1 MQNDMQSSSKAAL
14 VDKMESRIEQ
24 SRLEI
29 EKLKAKA
36 REARADARLKL
47 NHEIEALEK
56 KKIEV
61 ESRVA
66 DLKNAGDTAWEDLKA
81 GAESA
86 WKALSSSVSRASSRF

>member
-1 MQNDMQSSSKAAL
+1 MQSTNKEAL
-14 VDKMESRIEQ
+14 VNKMESRIEQ

-36 REARADARLKL
+36 REAKADARMKL

-61 ESRVA
+61 EARVK
-66 DLKNAGDTAWEDLKA
+66 DLKDAGDTAWQDLKA
-81 GAESA
+81 GAEHA
-86 WKALSSSVSRASSRF
+86 WKALSSSVDRASSRF

>member
-1 MQNDMQSSSKAAL
+1 MQDNTKEAL
-14 VDKMESRIEQ
+14 VSKMESRIEQ

-29 EKLKAKA
+29 DKLKAKA
-36 REARADARLKL
+36 REAKADARLKL

-61 ESRVA
+61 ETKVK
-66 DLKNAGDTAWEDLKA
+66 DLKAASDTAWEDLKA

-86 WKALSSSVSRASSRF
+86 WKALSSSVSQASSRF